1 MTVLNMVELTKSNTT
16 LNVVAVLFIIGMVV
30 GIIGLISAKEIK
42 NMDRFGSLAVVC
54 AIIWISLLIASEI
67 VGEPTG
73 RYKIEATFSDDMP
86 FLAVMEE
93 YDIVEQRGD
102 IFVLEPKERSIEE

>member
-1 MTVLNMVELTKSNTT
+1 MTVLNMAELTKSNTT
-16 LNVVAVLFIIGMVV
+16 LNVVAVLFIIGMIV
-30 GIIGLISAKEIK
+30 GIIGLILAEEIK
-42 NMDRFGSLAVVC
+42 NIDRFGLLAVVC
-54 AIIWISLLIASEI
+54 TIIWIGLLITSEI

-93 YDIVEQRGD
+93 YDIVEQRGE
-102 IFVLEPKERSIEE
+102 IFVVEEKE